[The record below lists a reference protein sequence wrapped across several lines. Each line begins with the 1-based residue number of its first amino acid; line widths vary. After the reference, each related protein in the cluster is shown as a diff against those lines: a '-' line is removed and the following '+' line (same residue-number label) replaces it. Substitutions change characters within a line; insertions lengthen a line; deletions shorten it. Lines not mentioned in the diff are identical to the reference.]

1 MGRLRAKIN
10 HRPTKVNDV
19 ELGEP
24 IITREDGTP
33 FQEGDNIADLVF
45 AWDDSRVPDGV
56 VDEHG
61 RVTLDAVDGPGG
73 VKRVM

>member
-19 ELGEP
+19 ELGDP

-33 FQEGDNIADLVF
+33 FQPGDNIADLVF
-45 AWDDSRVPDGV
+45 AWDDSRIPNGV
-56 VDEHG
+56 VDAKG
-61 RVTLDAVDGPGG
+61 DVVLDQVDELRPEQA
-73 VKRVM
+73 